1 MAQLI
6 SITEAKQRLTDLARR
21 NRDHGETFVLL
32 RDSEPI
38 SALVPFD
45 EYESMIET
53 LDILEQHP
61 TIGSDLAKARAEIAK
76 GNFETLTAGK
86 SRRQAPKRSSSQAAT
101 RPRKAVGSDR

>member
-6 SITEAKQRLTDLARR
+6 SITEAKQRLTELARR
-21 NRDHGETFVLL
+21 NRERGETFVLL

-61 TIGSDLAKARAEIAK
+61 TIVSDLAKARAEIAN
-76 GNFETLTAGK
+76 GNFVTLKPGK
-86 SRRQAPKRSSSQAAT
+86 SPRRAPKRSDDKVPIRQRREGGT
-101 RPRKAVGSDR
+101 HR

>member
-21 NRDHGETFVLL
+21 NREQGETFVLL
-32 RDSEPI
+32 RDSEPV

-61 TIGSDLAKARAEIAK
+61 TIVSDLAKARADIAK
-76 GNFETLTAGK
+76 GNFVTVKSGK
-86 SRRQAPKRSSSQAAT
+86 PRRGSPKR
-101 RPRKAVGSDR
+101 

>member
-21 NRDHGETFVLL
+21 NRERGETFVLL
-32 RDSEPI
+32 RDSEPV

-53 LDILEQHP
+53 LDILEQNP
-61 TIGSDLAKARAEIAK
+61 TIVSDLAKARAEIAS
-76 GNFETLTAGK
+76 GNFVTLKAGK
-86 SRRQAPKRSSSQAAT
+86 SRRRPPKRSHS
-101 RPRKAVGSDR
+101 KAPSRQRRDIGSHR